1 MMRGIFL
8 WAAENRW
15 LREQLPRHRFAR
27 RPVARFMPG
36 EDLRDAL
43 ASGLTRQ
50 DFEFQM
56 LYGIQREE
64 QVRLAREGWR
74 CAVLISYAATGFH
87 GTCAGSQ
94 SGPRTSGSLFA
105 IYFIE
110 WGPPVSGKP
119 FRRREKFTAREA
131 REKEQGSA

>member
-1 MMRGIFL
+1 MVRGVFL

-94 SGPRTSGSLFA
+94 SGPRTSGSVGGALPYVNDFGIA
-105 IYFIE
+105 NAA
-110 WGPPVSGKP
+110 VSKKCV
-119 FRRREKFTAREA
+119 RRC
-131 REKEQGSA
+131 